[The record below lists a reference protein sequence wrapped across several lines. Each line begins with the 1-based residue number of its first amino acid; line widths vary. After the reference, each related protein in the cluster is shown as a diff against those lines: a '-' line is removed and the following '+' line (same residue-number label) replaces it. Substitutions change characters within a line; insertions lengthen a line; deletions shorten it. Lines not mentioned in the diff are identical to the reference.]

1 MSIRS
6 LLFLLVFAAAIG
18 FFAYN
23 CARLLKFLSIGKP
36 ERRLDNVGARVKNV
50 LVVAFGQK
58 KLLREPL
65 AGLMHFFIFW
75 GFVILL
81 TAILEAVIQGLFPG
95 FTLAVLG
102 PLFPPLALLQETI
115 GALVVLSVLAA
126 LARWIL
132 VPPKRYFG
140 PEVSAHVRLD
150 ASLILCL
157 ILLIMVSMFGTNAAQ
172 TALSGEMRRARFVSS
187 RLASLRCA
195 HGLRFSGGRTFW
207 PFWDF

>member
-75 GFVILL
+75 GFIILL
-81 TAILEAVIQGLFPG
+81 TAVLEAMIQGVFPS
-95 FTLAVLG
+95 FTLASLG
-102 PLFPPLALLQETI
+102 PFFPPLAALQETI
-115 GALVVLSVLAA
+115 GLLVILSVLAA
-126 LARWIL
+126 LARWL
-132 VPPKRYFG
+132 WLPPKRYFG
-140 PEVSAHVRLD
+140 PEIGANVRLD
-150 ASLILCL
+150 AGMILCL
-157 ILLIMVSMFGTNAAQ
+157 ILVIMVSMFGANATQ
-172 TALSGEMRRARFVSS
+172 MMLTGQLHRARFVSFH
-187 RLASLRCA
+187 LA
-195 HGLRFSGGRTFW
+195 GL
-207 PFWDF
+207 